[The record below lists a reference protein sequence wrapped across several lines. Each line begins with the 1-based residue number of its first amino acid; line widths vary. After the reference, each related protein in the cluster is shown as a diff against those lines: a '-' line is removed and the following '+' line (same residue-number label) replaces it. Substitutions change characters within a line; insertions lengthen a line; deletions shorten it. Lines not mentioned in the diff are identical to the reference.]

1 MPMNKVWNM
10 VQNIKGKNSK
20 TNVHHLKD
28 VQDTLTPQQDISNKL
43 CQTFSKNSS
52 TENYHTECQKFEKQK
67 EKTKLNFK
75 SKNLKE

>member
-1 MPMNKVWNM
+1 M
-10 VQNIKGKNSK
+10 VQNIKGKKSK